1 MMAFSFT
8 IEAIVVMMHSW
19 SFLTVILRLY
29 IRKTNCVKRIYLIAE
44 KETDYNI
51 LCVVC
56 KSRICRFIA
65 LYLPLGTG
73 DRDIRLLLVGSTLQ
87 ITREMEECRNVS
99 GPDYGLNV
107 STFFGIRNI
116 VAIFTPP
123 ETITKTMK
131 KVLKLFSWFFMG
143 LLMLSGCASN
153 NNDSSAS
160 LDELFQSRRSIRAYE
175 PDKEISEAEVREL
188 LAATQ
193 NAPSWANYQP
203 TRYYVVLS
211 RESRDAVLELI
222 GSNKNQVANA
232 SVLMVSTYENG
243 KSGFFQGRQSNEIG
257 DGWGAHDNGLS
268 DAYLVLKARDM
279 GFDTLIMGMRDS
291 DGLRELFDIPETET
305 VMAVIALGYR
315 AQEPR
320 MPVHKSLEE
329 FAKFF

>member
-1 MMAFSFT
+1 
-8 IEAIVVMMHSW
+8 
-19 SFLTVILRLY
+19 
-29 IRKTNCVKRIYLIAE
+29 
-44 KETDYNI
+44 
-51 LCVVC
+51 
-56 KSRICRFIA
+56 
-65 LYLPLGTG
+65 
-73 DRDIRLLLVGSTLQ
+73 
-87 ITREMEECRNVS
+87 MEN
-99 GPDYGLNV
+99 
-107 STFFGIRNI
+107 
-116 VAIFTPP
+116 
-123 ETITKTMK
+123 K
-131 KVLKLFSWFFMG
+131 LKLFSLILMG
-143 LLMLSGCASN
+143 LLMLSGCAN

-160 LDELFQSRRSIRAYE
+160 LDEIFQSRRSIRVYE
-175 PDKEISEAEVREL
+175 PDKVITEAEVRNL

-203 TRYYVVLS
+203 TRYYVALS
-211 RESRDAVLELI
+211 RESRDAVLDLI

-232 SVLMVSTYENG
+232 SVLMVSAYEKG
-243 KSGFFQGRQSNEIG
+243 KSGFFQGQQANEIG

-320 MPVHKSLEE
+320 MPTHKSMEE